1 MRRFSYFLL
10 AACLCLPL
18 VGCSGDAAAP
28 ADDAPATSEGGDAAG
43 SGDSG
48 DATEGSGSA
57 ETEAE

>member
-28 ADDAPATSEGGDAAG
+28 ADDAPTTSEGGDSDDAAAG
-43 SGDSG
+43 SDSSSE
-48 DATEGSGSA
+48 AGSEAKA
-57 ETEAE
+57 E

>member
-18 VGCSGDAAAP
+18 VGCGDKAA
-28 ADDAPATSEGGDAAG
+28 D

-48 DATEGSGSA
+48 AAASEEGDAGSG
-57 ETEAE
+57 TEEDGSEAKDDAADE